1 MSKIDVFHVV
11 LSWFSLIEQI
21 FLKKIF
27 SWACTLRG
35 KYDVKLP
42 SGDSYICYVSK
53 IDLLNIFV
61 LVFTNGSIF
70 SLTSF
75 AIFG

>member
-1 MSKIDVFHVV
+1 MDVFHVV
-11 LSWFSLIEQI
+11 LSWSSLIEQPFPI
-21 FLKKIF
+21 KFF

-42 SGDSYICYVSK
+42 FGDSYICYVSK
-53 IDLLNIFV
+53 IDVLNFFV

-70 SLTSF
+70 SITSF
-75 AIFG
+75 AIFL